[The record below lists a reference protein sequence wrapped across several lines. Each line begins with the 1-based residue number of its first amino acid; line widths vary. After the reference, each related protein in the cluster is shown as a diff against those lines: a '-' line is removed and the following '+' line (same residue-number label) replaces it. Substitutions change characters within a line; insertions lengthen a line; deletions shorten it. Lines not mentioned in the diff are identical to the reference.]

1 MKRFLFC
8 WVCLVAVLVVLGCG
22 GPGAVP
28 VTGTVT
34 YQGQPVADVN
44 VTFLGADGLLATGS
58 TDAQG
63 NFGRLRPQG
72 PGEGALPGEY
82 RVTITPKSN
91 VSADSSDTIS
101 YEMVS
106 APPFPN
112 KYMTLETTDLTA
124 SVAAGSD
131 NHFTFELSD

>member
-1 MKRFLFC
+1 MKRFVFC
-8 WVCLVAVLVVLGCG
+8 WAWLALLAIAGCG
-22 GPGAVP
+22 GPGPVP

-63 NFGRLRPQG
+63 QFANLRPHG
-72 PGEGALPGEY
+72 AGEGALPGEY

-91 VSADSSDTIS
+91 VSADPSETIS
-101 YEMVS
+101 YEL
-106 APPFPN
+106 AAPPPFPA
-112 KYMTLETTDLTA
+112 KYMAMETTDLTA
-124 SVAAGSD
+124 TVAAGSD
-131 NHFTFELSD
+131 NHFPFELTD

>member
-1 MKRFLFC
+1 MKRLVFC
-8 WVCLVAVLVVLGCG
+8 WAWLALLAVAGCG
-22 GPGAVP
+22 GPGPVP

-44 VTFLGADGLLATGS
+44 VTFLGADGLVATGS

-63 NFGRLRPQG
+63 QFANLRPHG
-72 PGEGALPGEY
+72 SGEGALPGEY

-91 VSADSSDTIS
+91 VSDDPSGAIS

-106 APPFPN
+106 RPPFPN
-112 KYMTLETTDLTA
+112 KYLTLETTDLTA
-124 SVAAGSD
+124 TVATGSD
-131 NHFTFELSD
+131 NHFPFELTD